1 MLELQSPRRKTP
13 QVRILL
19 AEDDAVSQFL
29 VKRYLEKFGY
39 TVVCVED
46 GQSVLEALEKE
57 RFECVL
63 MDIRMP
69 EMDGL
74 EATRRIRG
82 ADSPAIDSDI
92 PIIALTGYA
101 MKGDRERFMDA
112 GMDGYLSKPI
122 ELDELAGAIVR
133 FVLEPKT
140 RGTWN
145 HDPEP
150 CFMVADL

>member
-1 MLELQSPRRKTP
+1 MPRYSSPH
-13 QVRILL
+13 VRILL
-19 AEDDAVSQFL
+19 VEDDAVSQFL

-39 TVVCVED
+39 TVVCVEN
-46 GQSVLEALEKE
+46 GQKALEALKEE

-74 EATRRIRG
+74 EATRRIRD
-82 ADSPAIDSDI
+82 ADSPVIDSEV

-101 MKGDRERFMDA
+101 MKGDRERFLDA

-133 FVLEPKT
+133 FVLEPKS
-140 RGTWN
+140 RGPWN
-145 HDPEP
+145 SPEQ
-150 CFMVADL
+150 CVFLR